1 MGGGGSS
8 KSSNKT
14 TTTNV
19 SGQNGIQGD
28 NLGASIAGVNNS
40 TVSVNMTDHGAIEKA
55 GQLAELAMTT
65 AGDSTKAA
73 LESNTEVATSAM
85 DHVSNFAGETLNQV
99 SATNSENLQY
109 MAGLAGN
116 QASQNAKNLETIK
129 ELASMSVD
137 GGQVETSSKMGTL
150 TVVIVLVIGI
160 IAALA
165 VRGKS

>member
-14 TTTNV
+14 TTTSV

-40 TVSVNMTDHGAIEKA
+40 TVNVTMTDHGAIEKA

-65 AGDSTKAA
+65 TSDTANHAITKVSEFAGD
-73 LESNTEVATSAM
+73 
-85 DHVSNFAGETLNQV
+85 TLKQQAN
-99 SATNSENLQY
+99 TNSENLQY

-116 QASQNAKNLETIK
+116 QANQNAKNLEAIK
-129 ELASMSVD
+129 ELASMSMD
-137 GGQVETSSKMGTL
+137 GGQMETSAKMTAVAIIVTL
-150 TVVIVLVIGI
+150 VVGVI
-160 IAALA
+160 A
-165 VRGKS
+165 VYAVKGKG

>member
-1 MGGGGSS
+1 MGKGGSS
-8 KSSNKT
+8 KSTSN
-14 TTTNV
+14 TTNV

-65 AGDSTKAA
+65 AGNSTQAA
-73 LESNTEVATSAM
+73 LDSNTKVSTSAM
-85 DHVSNFAGETLNQV
+85 DHVSDFAGDTLKQQ
-99 SATNSENLQY
+99 AQTNSENLQY

-116 QASQNAKNLETIK
+116 QANQNAKNLETIK
-129 ELASMSVD
+129 ELASLNVD
-137 GGQVETSSKMGTL
+137 GGQLETSSKMSSL

-160 IAALA
+160 IAAMA
-165 VRGKS
+165 VGGKS